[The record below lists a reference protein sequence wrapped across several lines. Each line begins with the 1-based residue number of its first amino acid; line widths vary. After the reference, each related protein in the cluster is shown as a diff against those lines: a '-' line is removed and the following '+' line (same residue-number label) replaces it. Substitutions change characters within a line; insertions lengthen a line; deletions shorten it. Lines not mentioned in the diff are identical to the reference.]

1 MTIQLRQKDK
11 ALTLLHAMMSW
22 QCGFEIKN
30 QQSTFQTADV
40 PSELDL
46 NGIVLRTHRQPRN
59 NGPATVLL
67 CMYEILC
74 IVVLVAIKEGGGV
87 VAARD
92 WNWWDQRQIG
102 SRNQINREPVERQ
115 TTQLQVTNER
125 IEATARGVE
134 GLMGRWGNSR
144 GRIDVHS

>member
-1 MTIQLRQKDK
+1 
-11 ALTLLHAMMSW
+11 MMSW

-74 IVVLVAIKEGGGV
+74 IVVLVAIKEVGGGLSP
-87 VAARD
+87 RG
-92 WNWWDQRQIG
+92 IG
-102 SRNQINREPVERQ
+102 TGGTNDRSDPEIRSTVNLWSDRRRNCK
-115 TTQLQVTNER
+115 
-125 IEATARGVE
+125 
-134 GLMGRWGNSR
+134 
-144 GRIDVHS
+144 